1 MRKNIKELILNSCA
15 SFSTPIFKNDYIIEW
30 VGSIK
35 EKTTVNICKSCIDDS
50 SIWFFS
56 EREGIIRNKN
66 KTFFQISGIICSDK
80 IKTIEQP
87 IIVQNEIGY
96 LGIIC
101 KIINGTL
108 HFLMQAKIEPGNI
121 NHVQISPTIQATLS
135 NFTKQHGGKSPL
147 YLDYFINANK
157 YEVLYDQIQ
166 SEQSSR
172 FIGKRNRNII
182 ILVDD
187 EVEESP
193 NHRWMTLYQIKQ
205 FMKVPN
211 LVNMDTRT
219 VLSGIPISQSE
230 HSDELIEY
238 FNDRSLYYSMFNSK
252 DLDYTDIF
260 YYINNYKMFNQSTRK
275 LIPLYDLKNWS
286 YNDNHEFVCNEPY
299 SFKLIHCDIEIE
311 GREVRKWDQ
320 PLFEATGKALFG
332 LFTCVENNT
341 RLFLVKAKPEIGAF
355 DGIEIGP
362 SVQREYVSDEPEDDV
377 YKLFVN
383 KRKEKA
389 GIVFDNVLS
398 EEGGRFYH
406 EENDNVIIEID
417 KSEISELPEGYFWVT
432 YRTLNSLIQI
442 NNMLNIQLR
451 NLISLLEI

>member
-1 MRKNIKELILNSCA
+1 MKISDIFTSWAIDSQGLYSIAELKNWIHIIKQK
-15 SFSTPIFKNDYIIEW
+15 TK
-30 VGSIK
+30 VSIK
-35 EKTTVNICKSCIDDS
+35 KSSINNS
-50 SIWFFS
+50 SIWNYS
-56 EREGIIRNKN
+56 NDKGWICNKN
-66 KTFFQISGIICSDK
+66 NSFFQISGVSISTK
-80 IKTIEQP
+80 NGVMEQP
-87 IIVQNEIGY
+87 IILQYEIGY

-101 KIINGTL
+101 KIIKGTL

-121 NHVQISPTIQATLS
+121 NHVQVSPTIQATLS
-135 NFTKQHGGKSPL
+135 NFTRKHGGKSPL
-147 YLDYFINANK
+147 YLDYFKNADK
-157 YEVLYDQIQ
+157 YTVLYDQIQ

-182 ILVDD
+182 ILVNGDI
-187 EVEESP
+187 EESP

-205 FMKVPN
+205 LMKIPN

-219 VLSGIPISQSE
+219 VLSGIIIAQSE
-230 HSDELIEY
+230 KNESLKEFFTDK
-238 FNDRSLYYSMFNSK
+238 SLYNSMFNSK
-252 DLDYTDIF
+252 DLDFTDLF
-260 YYINNYKMFNQSTRK
+260 YYINNYKMFNQSTRE

-332 LFTCVENNT
+332 LFTCVENDT
-341 RLFLVKAKPEIGAF
+341 RLFLLKAKPEIGAF

-362 SVQREYVSDEPEDDV
+362 SVQREFVSDEPEDDV
-377 YKLFVN
+377 YKLFVE
-383 KRKEKA
+383 KRKKKD

-417 KSEISELPEGYFWVT
+417 KAEIPELPEGYFWVT
-432 YRTLNSLIQI
+432 YRTLNSLIQV
-442 NNMLNIQLR
+442 NNTLNIQLR